1 MEQALFR
8 INSLEIQLECN
19 TELTNEERERYQ
31 QELHTLKKGKDQQ
44 FFMKNGSTR
53 FVFSLHMLQL

>member
-19 TELTNEERERYQ
+19 TELTADQRERYQ
-31 QELHTLKKGKDQQ
+31 QELYTLKKGIDQH
-44 FFMKNGSTR
+44 FKKKETEKIGK
-53 FVFSLHMLQL
+53 LI